1 VLFFYLELPTEM
13 RKFLILLPILLVI
26 SCSRPSV
33 YIPESY
39 RVKKKTE
46 DASKDGVDMEASI
59 ITSGEENEQS
69 YIVKASYAQAW
80 SAALKSVE
88 YLRWPIAFVDEH
100 DGVIRL
106 KEAYVYRSGGTLNRM
121 YNYPSQAEINAS
133 NVNDWLEKVTRV
145 RPVSSTTAFTQENLK
160 IQLEKI
166 SDDET
171 KVDIDYSVRPYA
183 MDGKIGYEALSGGY
197 IESIII
203 ERMNE
208 NLSGK
213 PVAMN

>member
-1 VLFFYLELPTEM
+1 M
-13 RKFLILLPILLVI
+13 RKFLILLPILLVV

-39 RVKKKTE
+39 RVKKEAE
-46 DASKDGVDMEASI
+46 DGSNDGVDMEASI
-59 ITSGEENEQS
+59 ITAGEENEHN

-80 SAALKSVE
+80 VAALKSVE
-88 YLRWPIAFVDEH
+88 YLQWPIAFVDEH
-100 DGVIRL
+100 EGVIRL
-106 KEAYVYRSGGTLNRM
+106 KEAYVYRRGGTLNRM

-133 NVNDWLEKVTRV
+133 NINDWVEKVTRV

-160 IQLEKI
+160 IQLEKV
-166 SDDET
+166 SDNET